1 MTPFDLFS
9 LRLLET
15 LESVKPQIISFFK
28 IKLLLRLLKHS
39 FDYHKSQ
46 QTYFSLAQK
55 LLFLENFYDMSTNW
69 SANTRDISSPRGSAL
84 LLMLPRKI
92 LIKEVVLVEV
102 AFKAA
107 GQHYLS
113 LGMQSG
119 PPEEDQKNTTRL
131 LYTPT
136 QQRIASTY
144 QFATIINFTRF
155 TCCSTSEFQITSS
168 TPPRLLF
175 FFCWFLILWNL
186 TIGLCV
192 HYSIWKLE
200 GVLYTRISETL
211 FRKYK

>member
-1 MTPFDLFS
+1 
-9 LRLLET
+9 
-15 LESVKPQIISFFK
+15 
-28 IKLLLRLLKHS
+28 
-39 FDYHKSQ
+39 
-46 QTYFSLAQK
+46 
-55 LLFLENFYDMSTNW
+55 MSTNW

-168 TPPRLLF
+168 TPRLF

-186 TIGLCV
+186 RIGLCTLF
-192 HYSIWKLE
+192 YLKIEKRLE
-200 GVLYTRISETL
+200 GVLCSRISET
-211 FRKYK
+211 FCQKYKQKSLLEENQAL

>member
-1 MTPFDLFS
+1 
-9 LRLLET
+9 
-15 LESVKPQIISFFK
+15 
-28 IKLLLRLLKHS
+28 
-39 FDYHKSQ
+39 
-46 QTYFSLAQK
+46 
-55 LLFLENFYDMSTNW
+55 MSTNW

-168 TPPRLLF
+168 TPRLF
-175 FFCWFLILWNL
+175 FLLLVFDSLKSDDWIVC
-186 TIGLCV
+186 
-192 HYSIWKLE
+192 
-200 GVLYTRISETL
+200 TL
-211 FRKYK
+211 FYLKIRGRFIYTNFRDSLSKIQVNINFREKSGQRFDTFWHSLRHSLLKIPQNGSYLTSRKICIRFRKSKNHFFSPT

>member
-1 MTPFDLFS
+1 
-9 LRLLET
+9 
-15 LESVKPQIISFFK
+15 
-28 IKLLLRLLKHS
+28 
-39 FDYHKSQ
+39 
-46 QTYFSLAQK
+46 
-55 LLFLENFYDMSTNW
+55 MSTNW

-84 LLMLPRKI
+84 LLMPRKI

-136 QQRIASTY
+136 QQRIPTY

-168 TPPRLLF
+168 TPPRLF
-175 FFCWFLILWNL
+175 FFCWFLILWNP

-200 GVLYTRISETL
+200 GTLYSRISENLSDTFWHSLRHSLLKIPQNGSYLTSRKKYFFILLRSIWVSITALASLGMQRPTL
-211 FRKYK
+211 GG

>member
-1 MTPFDLFS
+1 
-9 LRLLET
+9 
-15 LESVKPQIISFFK
+15 
-28 IKLLLRLLKHS
+28 
-39 FDYHKSQ
+39 
-46 QTYFSLAQK
+46 
-55 LLFLENFYDMSTNW
+55 MSTNW

-175 FFCWFLILWNL
+175 FLLLLVFDSLKSDDWIVCTLFYLKIRGRFIYTNFRDSLSKIQVNINFREKSGLIINL
-186 TIGLCV
+186 TIWHILTLSQTLTV
-192 HYSIWKLE
+192 KNTSKWLIFNFKKK
-200 GVLYTRISETL
+200 VLFHPT
-211 FRKYK
+211 

>member
-1 MTPFDLFS
+1 
-9 LRLLET
+9 
-15 LESVKPQIISFFK
+15 
-28 IKLLLRLLKHS
+28 
-39 FDYHKSQ
+39 
-46 QTYFSLAQK
+46 
-55 LLFLENFYDMSTNW
+55 
-69 SANTRDISSPRGSAL
+69 
-84 LLMLPRKI
+84 MLPRKI

-175 FFCWFLILWNL
+175 FLLLLVFDSL
-186 TIGLCV
+186 
-192 HYSIWKLE
+192 K
-200 GVLYTRISETL
+200 SEDWIVCTL
-211 FRKYK
+211 FYLKTEKKD